1 MGKEDFFDLFRKK
14 AEELEQEPSPQA
26 WSRIERRIQS
36 TRPSVRRATVRRL
49 PRPMGI
55 AAGLAL
61 LMGLSVVFLWL
72 ADAETQQADVLAMQ
86 EMPLEIEELVIN
98 TADDEVTEVVE
109 LAQAHPQPKPV
120 KPIVEGQASQRLV
133 AKNEAPLRPIQ
144 ISPSRSDSTAGEA
157 EQRTG
162 R

>member
-1 MGKEDFFDLFRKK
+1 MGKEDFFDLFKKK

-36 TRPSVRRATVRRL
+36 TRPSIRRTPVRRL

-72 ADAETQQADVLAMQ
+72 ADAESQQPTLAMEELQ
-86 EMPLEIEELVIN
+86 IEVEELVLN
-98 TADDEVTEVVE
+98 TTDDEVTGVVE
-109 LAQAHPQPKPV
+109 LAQANPLPKPV
-120 KPIVEGQASQRLV
+120 KPIIEGEPSQRLV
-133 AKNEAPLRPIQ
+133 AKNEAVMQPIQ
-144 ISPSRSDSTAGEA
+144 ISPSRSDSTYGEP